1 MVYRRKKGNTS
12 RDNEQRMMKL
22 NYSRFLPVLLISFT
36 LIFNSCSVIGYKL
49 GAKYGSGIKIV
60 DPADFE
66 TIKKSQ
72 KITLNLNDKSI
83 RVGEFVAVFN
93 QKLVL
98 RNGLNVE
105 YIKLDEIN
113 NIELKTTRT
122 GKLKGAFIGLF
133 IDTSLLLYALFVAA
147 VASTAD
153 N

>member
-1 MVYRRKKGNTS
+1 M
-12 RDNEQRMMKL
+12 
-22 NYSRFLPVLLISFT
+22 LISFS
-36 LIFNSCSVIGYKL
+36 LLYNSCTVIGYKL
-49 GAKYGSGIKIV
+49 GAKFGSGIKIV
-60 DPADFE
+60 DPADYE

-83 RVGEFVAVFN
+83 RVGEFDGVIN

-122 GKLKGAFIGLF
+122 GKMAGAGVGLF
-133 IDTSLLLYALFVAA
+133 IDAFLLLSALFVAA
-147 VASTAD
+147 VVSTAD